1 MKSPISISENAATAR
16 ATGEPGYFEKAASAG
31 IPACMSRKDHLRFN
45 SFPGSG
51 EQARMPALQPSPA
64 IVGQR
69 FAIDMSILAL
79 FCAGSVLAWST
90 WSTHDFSFGAGILM
104 LAAFLLAGLG
114 VKRRMD
120 NTHAVHLSSIT
131 QRIQTED
138 VLRQGHRELEL
149 RVKERTADLTT
160 ANAMLVKQIIE
171 LGQVEASLRES
182 EERYRELFENAQD
195 AIYVHDIQGNYLSVN
210 AAAER
215 IGGYSRHEIIG
226 RNFADFMA
234 PEYAEWIRTNKLGG
248 KGEKAYEIEMITKDG
263 RSVPVEVST
272 RLIYDKGVVVGVQGI
287 GRDITERKQ
296 ALEVLRKLEVQL
308 QQAQKLE
315 SIGQL
320 AAGIAHEI
328 NTPTQYVSDNTR
340 FLQDAFQDLIWVQ
353 QKYFQLA
360 EACRAGSATDRLLTE
375 VEALAKQADVDFL
388 TQEIPKALG
397 QALEG
402 TERISKVVQSMKDFA
417 HPGASVMQPCD
428 LNKSIESTITV
439 ACGEWKYVAEMV
451 TDFDTTLPLVPC
463 LQGEFN
469 QVVLNLIINAG
480 HAIGD
485 VIGEGSAGKG
495 TITIS
500 TRHNGEWAEIRVSD
514 TGTGI
519 SRVNC
524 ARIFD
529 PFFTTKEV
537 GKGTGQG
544 LSISHN
550 VVVEKHGGT
559 ITVETEEGVGTTFI
573 IRLPLQATAQR
584 PQSLE
589 DTPEDPMNRKTK

>member
-1 MKSPISISENAATAR
+1 
-16 ATGEPGYFEKAASAG
+16 
-31 IPACMSRKDHLRFN
+31 
-45 SFPGSG
+45 
-51 EQARMPALQPSPA
+51 MPALQPPPA

-69 FAIDMSILAL
+69 FAIDMSILDL

-90 WSTHDFSFGAGILM
+90 SSTHDFSFGAGILM

-114 VKRRMD
+114 VKRRMH

-160 ANAMLVKQIIE
+160 ANATLVKQIIE

-340 FLQDAFQDLIWVQ
+340 FLQDAFEDLIGVQ

-360 EACRAGSATDRLLTE
+360 EACRAGSATDHLLTE

-500 TRHNGEWAEIRVSD
+500 TRHTGEWAEIRVSD

-589 DTPEDPMNRKTK
+589 DTPEESSE